1 MLPTEDTICLFQG
14 VVLHTPLMPCPGLCL
29 GLVRGFS
36 LADQQPL
43 AISSEFLR
51 LIAPHNSLCN
61 TARPLSG
68 LVFSKGNLIGG
79 GLSTGL
85 LIEGQ
90 SH

>member
-1 MLPTEDTICLFQG
+1 MLVAGCGAAHPSSALL
-14 VVLHTPLMPCPGLCL
+14 LHL
-29 GLVRGFS
+29 GLARGFS

-51 LIAPHNSLCN
+51 LIAPHSSLSSP
-61 TARPLSG
+61 ARLLSG

-79 GLSTGL
+79 GLGTGL
-85 LIEGQ
+85 LMEGQ

>member
-1 MLPTEDTICLFQG
+1 MLVPG
-14 VVLHTPLMPCPGLCL
+14 MVLHTPLMLCPDLCWS
-29 GLVRGFS
+29 LVGGFS

-43 AISSEFLR
+43 AISPEFLR

-61 TARPLSG
+61 TARLLSG

-79 GLSTGL
+79 GLGTGL